1 MHEFFNGE
9 IISLLA
15 VFVSL
20 MATLVLILVGRR
32 SLMDSKEARLSVLD
46 EMIEERKARLGDK
59 GTLEAK
65 VETLSKKRDELQ
77 SISQALQNDLDPLRE
92 KHSKASL
99 DYEGEKAK
107 LRKLR
112 DDWRDLQDKVEL
124 YEKRIK
130 QLNELEEEIS
140 ALSEQRDTLQSEVD
154 QLPKAKEELE
164 QLTAQRDETLKK
176 IDDSKVEI
184 EALEVKKTELSK
196 ALDDLEK
203 LITEKT
209 EALTTFEKKI
219 AEKEAELEGLD
230 QRVIDVSSEVQVQ
243 LEKLKGVGQI
253 PEDAFLSLRTPW
265 LEKPKPSIDH
275 ADEHEALIKLNTLV
289 EQSGFKLSQR
299 LQYAFHTALKTS
311 DISCLTVMAGV
322 SGTGKSAFPKLY
334 AQAMGIHFLPLAV
347 EPRWDSPQDLF
358 GFLNYMENRYEATTL
373 GRALVQFN
381 NSPFSDEYATLN
393 NQVLMVLLDEMN
405 LARIEYYFSEFLSKL
420 EMRRNANLDE
430 EEDYKD
436 VSLEIF
442 AGYPADPDKGLKACP
457 AIRLFAGKNILFV
470 GTMNEDESTQS
481 LSDKVIDRANVL
493 HFGKPDKLSN
503 IEQNVSRQNR
513 SPLSIGAWEKWIKK
527 VEKQTVPDLDKFEQ
541 QLNDINTVLADLG
554 RPFGWRTFK
563 AISTYI
569 ANYPDQEN
577 QKRAIADQI
586 AMRVMPKLRGVD
598 VNEHAAVF
606 NRLKVQLD
614 QINDVA
620 LTAAFDDAKNSSMG
634 FFNWRG
640 INWEI

>member
-1 MHEFFNGE
+1 MQDFFNGE

-20 MATLVLILVGRR
+20 LATLVLILIGRR

-46 EMIEERKARLGDK
+46 EMIDDRKSRLGDK
-59 GTLEAK
+59 GELEAK
-65 VETLSKKRDELQ
+65 VETLSKKRDELH
-77 SISQALQNDLDPLRE
+77 SITMAMQNDLEPLKQ
-92 KHSKASL
+92 KHSKALL
-99 DYEGEKAK
+99 DYEVEKTK

-112 DDWRDLQDKVEL
+112 DDWRDLRDKVEL

-130 QLNELEEEIS
+130 QLSELEEEIS
-140 ALSEQRDTLQSEVD
+140 ELSTEKDALQSEID
-154 QLPKAKEELE
+154 QLPAIKDELKK
-164 QLTAQRDETLKK
+164 LTIQRDDTLKNVGNLK
-176 IDDSKVEI
+176 QEI
-184 EALEVKKTELSK
+184 EAFETKMSELLKALDKLEKKIGKKTEELGN
-196 ALDDLEK
+196 LEK
-203 LITEKT
+203 T
-209 EALTTFEKKI
+209 I
-219 AEKEAELEGLD
+219 AEKQGELDRLD
-230 QRVIDVSSEVQVQ
+230 QRVVDVSSEVQVQ
-243 LEKLKGVGQI
+243 LDKLKGVGQI

-265 LEKPKPSIDH
+265 LENPKPSVDH
-275 ADEHEALIKLNTLV
+275 ADEQQALIELNTLV
-289 EQSGFKLSQR
+289 EQSGFKLSKR

-322 SGTGKSAFPKLY
+322 SGTGKSAFPKFY

-381 NSPFSDEYATLN
+381 NSPFADDHATLN

-420 EMRRNANLDE
+420 EMRRNANLDNF
-430 EEDYKD
+430 EDYKD

-442 AGYPADPDKGLKACP
+442 AGYPADKGKELKACP
-457 AIRLFAGKNILFV
+457 SIRLFSGKNILFV

-503 IEQNVSRQNR
+503 IEQNAPKQNT

-527 VEKQTVPDLDKFEQ
+527 VDKKTVPDLDQFEQ

-569 ANYPDQEN
+569 ANYPDSQN
-577 QKRAIADQI
+577 QKRAMADQI

-614 QINDVA
+614 LINDLA

-640 INWEI
+640 INWEL